1 MKRISS
7 LIAILSALSMVGPAT
22 AVAFPSNASPSN
34 ETAPFVR
41 AWRAVLTGEEAKL
54 LPYAGPS
61 FRIERRHI
69 GAAELDAL
77 EVLLLPTLAS
87 ELKSVGSRHPPSS
100 YFRQYAAAV
109 SAKYH
114 VILVHGFL
122 RDAGHGID
130 WAHKPVDASDGRAS
144 FWDAVYIVERH
155 RFAKMRRNGDA
166 VRHSV
171 IIQGVA

>member
-1 MKRISS
+1 MRISS
-7 LIAILSALSMVGPAT
+7 LIGILPALSMAGIAA
-22 AVAFPSNASPSN
+22 AVASPSDAP
-34 ETAPFVR
+34 EPFVR
-41 AWRAVLTGEEAKL
+41 EWRAVLTGEEAKL

-69 GAAELDAL
+69 RAAELDAI
-77 EVLLLPTLAS
+77 EALLLPALAS
-87 ELKSVGSRHPPSS
+87 ELKSAGCSNPPSS

-109 SAKYH
+109 SGRYH

-122 RDAGHGID
+122 RDAGHGVD
-130 WAHKPVDASDGRAS
+130 WARKPVDANDRTAS

-155 RFAKMRRNGDA
+155 RFARMRRSPKA

-171 IIQGVA
+171 ILQGVA

>member
-7 LIAILSALSMVGPAT
+7 LIAILLALSMVGAAT
-22 AVAFPSNASPSN
+22 AVASPNASPSN

-54 LPYAGPS
+54 LPYAGSS

-69 GAAELDAL
+69 GAAELDAI
-77 EVLLLPTLAS
+77 EALLLPALAF
-87 ELKSVGSRHPPSS
+87 ELKSAGSTDRPSS

-109 SAKYH
+109 AGKYH

-130 WAHKPVDASDGRAS
+130 WAHKPVDASVRAS